1 MVYFKVVHYTQQIIK
16 PLSDKEAAQSTR
28 DISKEATVQKQIKA
42 GLETT
47 QSAYKQNKTKM

>member
-1 MVYFKVVHYTQQIIK
+1 VVYFKVVHYTQQIIK